1 MCRPGLRCR
10 HTGFTLVELM
20 VVMAVA
26 AFLLFMATPPIASLL
41 RTVQTRSLVGR
52 FVTDLTW
59 LRNQAATT
67 QVSATGPATMT
78 LDRQCQWAPS
88 NVGDPTK
95 FSQAQLTALR
105 AAHSNSLADMPAVL
119 QNLLCTPATLR
130 FNTQGQLLVDAGGEP
145 PELNIQDTVYNTS
158 WILQIATSGS
168 ILVTVG
174 QGTH

>member
-1 MCRPGLRCR
+1 
-10 HTGFTLVELM
+10 
-20 VVMAVA
+20 
-26 AFLLFMATPPIASLL
+26 
-41 RTVQTRSLVGR
+41 
-52 FVTDLTW
+52 
-59 LRNQAATT
+59 
-67 QVSATGPATMT
+67 MT